1 MLIRQCS
8 CFRTVFLEPR
18 LADTYRVGRRDRFEG
33 WVGGV
38 GGEIGYCLS
47 DGINFQGESKCKTWE

>member
-1 MLIRQCS
+1 M
-8 CFRTVFLEPR
+8 FLNPCP
-18 LADTYRVGRRDRFEG
+18 ADTYRVRRRDRFEG